1 MRGKRISWAGKPA
14 HIELAVDI
22 SDGRY
27 LNQRLADKT
36 DTVNILLQ
44 CIDSLIHTGELD
56 SAIQSML
63 GHIGEF
69 YGAERAYILGLAETD
84 AAIRAFNKW
93 SRADGDAGLL
103 PLLPPASSPA
113 GRRPSKN
120 GKRSF

>member
-1 MRGKRISWAGKPA
+1 M
-14 HIELAVDI
+14 DI